1 MNDAQDGDGEREY
14 SKVVTYLTAPP
25 VESAQRVTK
34 YLNEEA
40 LDRYVEQDETQSQAI
55 SRGIGYT
62 LAAGKQ
68 VVSLFGVKFRVGFEA
83 VNLAYQH
90 GRYALFFAVFKGDIQ
105 EIISMVLNIMH
116 AARIRVNITADDI
129 IRGLPY
135 KLAHSEA
142 ATQMR
147 RQILHGSGRVDP
159 KTLHLSEERPP
170 ITEDI
175 WGEICHYAYFACEY
189 AYSTPPEAQ
198 RNIEQYRG
206 VSKALLPEPYTL
218 VLVRSGV
225 GVERPAFHL
234 VAHRATKQ
242 LVLVIRGS
250 ANALDWLANFRFR
263 SETVYVPRV
272 QVNRVNGEKVHGG
285 LLCLGRVRGY
295 TMASCSVLWR

>member
-1 MNDAQDGDGEREY
+1 VMTFSCSSERRLSAVISSRARRY
-14 SKVVTYLTAPP
+14 FSSTSLMATSAAAHAASASWPLRLLLKISHRCAGPALSIRDPP
-25 VESAQRVTK
+25 V
-34 YLNEEA
+34 
-40 LDRYVEQDETQSQAI
+40 LDCCCPFYPSPPVPR
-55 SRGIGYT
+55 
-62 LAAGKQ
+62 L
-68 VVSLFGVKFRVGFEA
+68 L
-83 VNLAYQH
+83 
-90 GRYALFFAVFKGDIQ
+90 
-105 EIISMVLNIMH
+105 
-116 AARIRVNITADDI
+116 
-129 IRGLPY
+129 
-135 KLAHSEA
+135 
-142 ATQMR
+142 
-147 RQILHGSGRVDP
+147 SGRADP

-189 AYSTPPEAQ
+189 AHSTPPEAQ

-206 VSKALLPEPYTL
+206 VGKALLPEPHTP